1 MPTTLS
7 RADFVLID
15 HLQATWARAGR
26 ERLDPY
32 LSVEREKRVF
42 PLICQFDPTD
52 GLYQGWLS
60 HWRRR
65 LWDRRGFR
73 TSVDLMQLEDV
84 RRVLARFHDQK
95 DRLPVEQRDIGQYRT
110 VDDLRSII
118 PTRIA
123 ETHRRSERES
133 IKAEAYRQSQI
144 LYRDGKWMVVR
155 LKGFAAARFWGLG
168 TKWCTTSAEHIYLD
182 YAGKGDLVVFLT
194 PHGKYQLAPATQ
206 MFRDER
212 DDPIDV
218 RIFRG
223 APPAFMRLVSSHLG
237 R

>member
-1 MPTTLS
+1 MPSPLN

-15 HLQATWARAGR
+15 HLRATWRRAAR
-26 ERLDPY
+26 ENLDPW
-32 LSVEREKRVF
+32 LSVEREKRTF
-42 PLICQFDPTD
+42 GLICQFDPTD
-52 GLYQGWLS
+52 GLYHAWLS

-65 LWDRRGFR
+65 LWNEKGFR
-73 TSVDLMQLEDV
+73 KGIDLGQLEEV
-84 RRVLARFHDQK
+84 RRALVRFHDQK

-123 ETHRRSERES
+123 ETQRRLERES
-133 IKAEAYRQSQI
+133 LKAEAYRQSEI
-144 LYRDGKWMVVR
+144 LFREGRWMVVR
-155 LKGFAAARFWGLG
+155 LRGFTAARFWGLG
-168 TKWCTTSAEHIYLD
+168 TKWCTTMAEHTYRS
-182 YAGKGDLVVFLT
+182 YADKGAVLVFLT
-194 PHGKYQLAPATQ
+194 PFGKYQFAPASQ

-218 RIFRG
+218 KVFRDG
-223 APPAFMRLVSSHLG
+223 PPEFKELVRAHFG

>member
-1 MPTTLS
+1 MPTNLNRT
-7 RADFVLID
+7 DFVLID

-26 ERLDPY
+26 ENLNPH

-42 PLICQFDPTD
+42 PLICQFDPTA

-60 HWRRR
+60 MWRRR
-65 LWDRRGFR
+65 LWDQRGFR

-84 RRVLARFHDQK
+84 RRALARFHDQK

-123 ETHRRSERES
+123 DTHRRRERES
-133 IKAEAYRQSQI
+133 LKAEAHRQSQI

-155 LKGFAAARFWGLG
+155 LKGFTAARFWGLG
-168 TKWCTTSAEHIYLD
+168 TKWCTTSAEHIYLN
-182 YAGKGDLVVFLT
+182 YADKGDLVVFLT
-194 PHGKYQLAPATQ
+194 PHGKYQFAPASG
-206 MFRDER
+206 MFRNER
-212 DDPIDV
+212 DDPADV

-223 APPAFMRLVSSHLG
+223 APPAFMGLVSSYLG

>member
-1 MPTTLS
+1 MPTNLT
-7 RADFVLID
+7 RTDFVLID
-15 HLQATWARAGR
+15 HLQATWVRAGR
-26 ERLDPY
+26 EHLDPY

-52 GLYQGWLS
+52 GLYHGWLS
-60 HWRRR
+60 QWRRR
-65 LWDRRGFR
+65 LWDQQGFR
-73 TSVDLMQLEDV
+73 TSVDLMQMEDV
-84 RRVLARFHDQK
+84 RRALARFHDLK

-123 ETHRRSERES
+123 ETQRRKERES
-133 IKAEAYRQSQI
+133 LKAEAYCQSDI
-144 LYRDGKWMVVR
+144 LYRDDKWMVVR

-168 TKWCTTSAEHIYLD
+168 TKWCTTSAEHIYLS
-182 YAGKGDLVVFLT
+182 YAGQGDLVVFLT
-194 PHGKYQLAPATQ
+194 PHGKYQLAPASR
-206 MFRDER
+206 MFRNER

-223 APPAFMRLVSSHLG
+223 APPAFMSLVSGFLG

>member
-1 MPTTLS
+1 MPTTLT

-26 ERLDPY
+26 ENLDPY

-52 GLYQGWLS
+52 GLYHSWLS

-65 LWDRRGFR
+65 LWDQRGFR
-73 TSVDLMQLEDV
+73 TSVDLMQLGDV
-84 RRVLARFHDQK
+84 RRALARFHDEK

-123 ETHRRSERES
+123 ETHRRRERES
-133 IKAEAYRQSQI
+133 LKAEAYRQSQI

-168 TKWCTTSAEHIYLD
+168 TKWCTTSAEHVYLN
-182 YAGKGDLVVFLT
+182 YADKGDLVVFLT
-194 PHGKYQLAPATQ
+194 PHGKYQLAPATR
-206 MFRDER
+206 MFRDEC
-212 DDPIDV
+212 DHPIDV

-223 APPAFMRLVSSHLG
+223 APPAFMRLVGSYLG